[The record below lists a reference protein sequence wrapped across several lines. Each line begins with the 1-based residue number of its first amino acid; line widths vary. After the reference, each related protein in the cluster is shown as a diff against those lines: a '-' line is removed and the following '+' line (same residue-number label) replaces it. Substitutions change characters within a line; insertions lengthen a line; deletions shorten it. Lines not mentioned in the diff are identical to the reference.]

1 VEEVDSPALGG
12 LTNFFLMASAEV
24 LIDRDDEDD
33 DELLDED
40 MAADM
45 LSISSRDR
53 MSVRV

>member
-1 VEEVDSPALGG
+1 MDEVDSPALGG

-24 LIDRDDEDD
+24 LIDRDEEE
-33 DELLDED
+33 DELLEED

-45 LSISSRDR
+45 LSISSSDR